1 MPDKTTTPPAE
12 GRAPTD
18 GRREAGIVQLVLL
31 LAASCMPILGSVLIA
46 PILPLMARE
55 FSSVAGAAILVP
67 VVLTVPALVIGLTAP
82 FAGAL
87 VDRVD
92 RKRVLLFAMV
102 GYSVVGT
109 APLYLD
115 DLQAIV
121 ASRVLLGLF
130 EAAIMTCCT
139 TLIGDYWSGTRRARY
154 LGLQVLTTT
163 CAATVFL
170 LAGGLLGAWG
180 WRTPFWLYLAAVLLV
195 APMAAF
201 LWQPRRSEG
210 ESRGGLPWRLLLGPC
225 AVTLFGGVVFY
236 ALIVHLS
243 YVLDGAGVT
252 STGTVGAIS
261 AVMSLATAVGAGLFG
276 RFSAVTPRVL
286 VPIEFGLSA
295 LGLGIVFAAPS
306 VPIIIVGAVITGFG
320 TGLLLPTLVL
330 WAVNRL
336 AFEQRGRGTGL
347 WTGALFI
354 GQFACPLIIVA
365 LGTAGADLRSAL
377 GLLGAAAAAM
387 ALLLVFTLRATARQ
401 SGERH

>member
-1 MPDKTTTPPAE
+1 VPDKTTAPPPDDL
-12 GRAPTD
+12 APAD
-18 GRREAGIVQLVLL
+18 DRRQAGTAQLLLL

-46 PILPLMARE
+46 PVLPLMARE
-55 FSSVAGAAILVP
+55 FSSVPTAGVLVP

-87 VDRVD
+87 ADKVD

-102 GYSVVGT
+102 GYSAVGT
-109 APLYLD
+109 APLYLG
-115 DLQAIV
+115 DLHSIV
-121 ASRVLLGLF
+121 ASRVVLGLF

-139 TLIGDYWSGTRRARY
+139 TLIGDYWSGARRARY

-180 WRTPFWLYLAAVLLV
+180 WRTPFCLYLVAVVLV
-195 APMAAF
+195 APMAAL
-201 LWQPRRSEG
+201 LWRPRPAESETPV
-210 ESRGGLPWRLLLGPC
+210 RLPWGLLLGPC
-225 AVTLFGGVVFY
+225 SVTLFGGVVFY

-252 STGTVGAIS
+252 STGAVGMIS
-261 AVMSLATAVGAGLFG
+261 AAMSLATAVGAGLFG
-276 RFSAVTPRVL
+276 RVAAVTPRVL
-286 VPIEFGLSA
+286 VPVEFGLSA

-306 VPIIIVGAVITGFG
+306 VPVIVAGAVVTGFG

-330 WAVNRL
+330 WAVHRL
-336 AFEQRGRGTGL
+336 PFEQRGRGTGL

-354 GQFACPLIIVA
+354 GQFACPLIVLA
-365 LGTAGADLRSAL
+365 LGAAGADLRSAL
-377 GLLGAAAAAM
+377 GLLGAASAAM
-387 ALLLVFTLRATARQ
+387 ALLLVLTLRTSARQ
-401 SGERH
+401 RH

>member
-1 MPDKTTTPPAE
+1 MPDTTLPPS
-12 GRAPTD
+12 GPQAPPGHD
-18 GRREAGIVQLVLL
+18 RQAGPAQLLLL

-46 PILPLMARE
+46 PVLPQMARE
-55 FSSVAGAAILVP
+55 FASVPGANVLVP
-67 VVLTVPALVIGLTAP
+67 VVLTVPALVIGLTAI

-87 VDRVD
+87 ADKVD
-92 RKRVLLFAMV
+92 RKRVLLVAMV

-115 DLQAIV
+115 TLHSIV

-139 TLIGDYWSGTRRARY
+139 TLIGDYWTGTRRARY
-154 LGLQVLTTT
+154 LGMQVLTTT

-180 WRTPFWLYLAAVLLV
+180 WRAPFWLYLAALVLVL
-195 APMAAF
+195 PMAAL
-201 LWQPRRSEG
+201 LWQPRRSENEG
-210 ESRGGLPWRLLLGPC
+210 SVRLPWRQLLGPC
-225 AVTLFGGVVFY
+225 TVTLFGGVVFY

-252 STGTVGAIS
+252 STGTVGLIS

-276 RFSAVTPRVL
+276 RVSAVTPRVL

-295 LGLGIVFAAPS
+295 LGLGIVSAAPS
-306 VPIIIVGAVITGFG
+306 VPVVITGAVITGFG

-330 WAVNRL
+330 WAINRL
-336 AFEQRGRGTGL
+336 SFEQRGRGTGL

-354 GQFACPLIIVA
+354 GQFACPLVITG
-365 LGTAGADLRSAL
+365 LGVAGADLRTAL
-377 GLLGAAAAAM
+377 GLLGAVAAAM
-387 ALLLVFTLRATARQ
+387 ALLLVFTMRTRPRSRGA
-401 SGERH
+401 GY